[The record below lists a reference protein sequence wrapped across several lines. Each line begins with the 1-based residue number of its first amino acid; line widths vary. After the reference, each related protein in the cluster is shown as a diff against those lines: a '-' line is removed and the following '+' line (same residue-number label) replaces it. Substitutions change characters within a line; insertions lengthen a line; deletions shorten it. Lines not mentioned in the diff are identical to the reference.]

1 MGHPVPEN
9 PSAIRVASRSY
20 WGFAA
25 IAAVPVILAIV
36 LVPMFKSARQASEAN
51 ACLKNLRRCAVGML
65 MYAEENDGGLPPSS
79 AWMDKIERYTPTGP
93 HTGLP
98 SFRCP
103 SVRKGGYGYAMSDGL
118 SLANLGSI
126 RDPGKQTM
134 LFESGD
140 LSRNAHAKEVRLPEP
155 PRHLRNGIVFADG
168 RVGAPTIR
176 Q

>member
-1 MGHPVPEN
+1 MSHPVPES
-9 PSAIRVASRSY
+9 PSAIRVASRPL
-20 WGFAA
+20 WGLAA
-25 IAAVPVILAIV
+25 FAAVPIILAMI
-36 LVPMFKSARQASEAN
+36 LVPLFKSARQASDAN
-51 ACLKNLRRCAVGML
+51 ACLKNLRRCAAGML
-65 MYAEENDGGLPPSS
+65 MYAEENDGGLPPAS
-79 AWMDKIERYTPTGP
+79 AWMDKIERYTATEPT
-93 HTGLP
+93 TGLP

-103 SVRKGGYGYAMSDGL
+103 SVRQSGYGYAMSDGL

-126 RDPGKQTM
+126 RNPGKQPM

-140 LSRNAHAKEVRLPEP
+140 LSRNAHAKEARLPDP